1 MLWQKIE
8 VLSAALGEGLHWD
21 GRQGC
26 LWRIDI
32 HGCELLRWS
41 PVEGGWQ
48 SWHMTQR
55 VGWVLPHVDDGT
67 VLLGLQGG
75 FARAPLQPEPGLE
88 PAVDWVARPFD
99 GRAALRLND
108 AKADSTGAVWA
119 GSTNNDDESRS
130 DGCLF
135 RLSPDGQL
143 EVVDTGYMVANGPAI
158 SPDESLMLHT
168 DSGRRTIYAFDLN
181 VQAGKITNRRVWK
194 QFTGSEGYPDGMCFD
209 AEGCVWM
216 AHWGAGCVSRFALD
230 GALLQRISL
239 PTSNITNVCFG
250 GPGLDRLFVSSARA
264 GLSQDQ
270 LSREPLAGA
279 LFECRS
285 RGPWVYLDCRM
296 AGFSAPHLAQEPIIK
311 KSLITGQ
318 DGSYLSEF
326 LLDKGCEVH
335 CV

>member
-1 MLWQKIE
+1 MLHRADVATDCIMS
-8 VLSAALGEGLHWD
+8 LAM
-21 GRQGC
+21 
-26 LWRIDI
+26 
-32 HGCELLRWS
+32 
-41 PVEGGWQ
+41 P
-48 SWHMTQR
+48 QR
-55 VGWVLPHVDDGT
+55 VGWAIPVAASNEL
-67 VLLGLQGG
+67 LLGLQGG
-75 FARAPLQPEPGLE
+75 FALVSATSEAATPS
-88 PAVDWVARPFD
+88 WIARPFAD
-99 GRAALRLND
+99 PSLRLND

-119 GSTNNDDESRS
+119 GSMNNDDESRS

-143 EVVDTGYMVANGPAI
+143 EVMDTGYMVANGPAI

-194 QFTGSEGYPDGMCFD
+194 QFTESEGYPDGMCFD

-216 AHWGAGCVSRFALD
+216 AHWGAGCVSRFAPD
-230 GALLQRISL
+230 GALLRRISL

-279 LFECRS
+279 LFEVPQPGAGQVKRGRPRS
-285 RGPWVYLDCRM
+285 RCRHESRQP
-296 AGFSAPHLAQEPIIK
+296 ALGRGRRAPLTRV
-311 KSLITGQ
+311 L
-318 DGSYLSEF
+318 
-326 LLDKGCEVH
+326 
-335 CV
+335 CVLGRQAPSP